1 MRVNDDTI
9 KGLIEGQ
16 KQFEVPIWQRQY
28 TWGLRQHEQ
37 LWQDLLEQDRQVHGQ
52 APASAGHFFGSVV
65 LSPRDPSATGTTHF
79 LVIDGQQRLT
89 TVMLLLCATRD
100 VVADGDA
107 QAVQRFNDLYLLN
120 QYAEG
125 NERFRLL
132 PTEEDRAPFLRWVQG
147 QPDSGAGDLISD
159 SYRFY
164 RRHLEKLADDADGL
178 DPERIA
184 KAAVDRL
191 EIVEITTQE
200 GDNVHRI
207 FQSLNGTG
215 VALDQADLL
224 RNHLFM
230 LLPTRG
236 EEIYEQVWRPMEEE
250 VGVENLEGLARVDL
264 LRLGEVVAYDRVYEE
279 HQRLLTPIAGDEAKV
294 EERVRDL
301 ALRGSFYKRLI
312 DPSSEAH
319 DGLSAGLQRL
329 ARWGAQ
335 TSYPVLM
342 MAFDLRHRGV
352 LSDEDLA
359 RTVSLI
365 ESFLVRRQLA
375 RIPTNALN
383 RLFVQLISRLPE
395 DEGFVD
401 TLHHELSRDRLYWP
415 SDNAIRT
422 AVRTQPFFHIGRGH
436 QRKMI
441 LERLERSFE
450 HPEVVDF
457 QGVELQIEHVM
468 PQTLSSEW
476 REHLES
482 LGQDPDEVHGE
493 LVHTLG
499 NLTLT
504 AFNGTLSNN
513 PFERKQQIYEAS
525 HLELNRALAENEAWG
540 RDEILARADAL
551 AEKVAQVWPAPL
563 PGVTS
568 ETDGFDWSRVDAA
581 VRAIPAGRWTSYGD
595 LAELGGTAAMPV
607 GQHVAQ
613 MPAEASAYRVLSADG
628 SVREEFAWADPD
640 DTRDVHEV
648 LAGEGLEF
656 DQDQRAS
663 GAQHMPPEE
672 LAGLVESPED
682 QAGEETGLNDAP
694 AGETTSTEK
703 GRSRKA
709 APTKTQVAQVAEMR
723 RDGATWDEVI
733 AATGIRSNSTGFRI
747 LLEEH
752 GFDKF
757 GREGGRGPIKAKGW
771 GSADAG
777 T

>member
-9 KGLIEGQ
+9 KGLIEGR

-28 TWGLRQHEQ
+28 TWEARQHEQ
-37 LWQDLLEQDRQVHGQ
+37 LWQDLLEQYRHLSIPTPPG
-52 APASAGHFFGSVV
+52 SGHFFGSVV
-65 LSPRDPSATGTTHF
+65 LSPRDPSATGITHF

-89 TVMLLLCATRD
+89 TVMLLLCAIRD
-100 VVADGDA
+100 VLGTHDPGAEE
-107 QAVQRFNDLYLLN
+107 RYNNLYLLD
-120 QYAEG
+120 QYSDG

-132 PTEEDRAPFLRWVQG
+132 PTEEDRTGFLRWIQG
-147 QPDSGAGDLISD
+147 QPDNGAGDLISEA
-159 SYRFY
+159 YRFY
-164 RRHLEKLADDADGL
+164 RRRLDEVGVGNGDFDVERLTTATLE
-178 DPERIA
+178 
-184 KAAVDRL
+184 RL
-191 EIVEITTQE
+191 EIVEITTQQ

-236 EEIYEQVWRPMEEE
+236 EEIYEQVWRPMEQE
-250 VGVENLEGLARVDL
+250 VGVENLEGLARIDL
-264 LRLGEVVAYDRVYEE
+264 MRRGEVVAYDRVYEE
-279 HQRLLTPIAGDEAKV
+279 HQRLLTPIADDEGAV

-312 DPSSEAH
+312 DPSTETHGETS
-319 DGLSAGLQRL
+319 SGLQRL

-342 MAFDLRHRGV
+342 VALDLRHREV
-352 LSDEDLA
+352 LSDDDVA
-359 RTVSLI
+359 RAVSLI

-395 DEGFVD
+395 DESFVD
-401 TLHHELSRDRLYWP
+401 TLHRELSRDRLYWP
-415 SDNAIRT
+415 GDKAIGT

-450 HPEVVDF
+450 HPEIVDF
-457 QGVELQIEHVM
+457 DAVELQVEHVM
-468 PQTLSSEW
+468 PQSLSSEW
-476 REHLES
+476 RDHLES

-513 PFERKQQIYEAS
+513 PFERKRQIYEAS
-525 HLELNRALAENEAWG
+525 HLELNRALAENESWG
-540 RDEILARADAL
+540 REQILARADVL
-551 AEKVAQVWPAPL
+551 AEQVAGVWPVPL
-563 PGVTS
+563 PGITS
-568 ETDGFDWSRVDAA
+568 ESDGFDWSRVEAA
-581 VRAIPAGRWTSYGD
+581 IRAIPAGRWTSYGD
-595 LAELGGTAAMPV
+595 LAEVGGTAAMPV

-613 MPAEASAYRVLSADG
+613 MPAEANAYRVLSADG
-628 SVREEFAWADPD
+628 SAREEFAWTDPN

-648 LAGEGLEF
+648 LAAEGIEF
-656 DQDQRAS
+656 DEAQRAS
-663 GAQHMPPEE
+663 DSQRMPAEE

-682 QAGEETGLNDAP
+682 QAGEETGLNQGLA
-694 AGETTSTEK
+694 AGATSSKK
-703 GRSRKA
+703 GRPPKA
-709 APTKTQVAQVAEMR
+709 APTKAQVAEVASLR
-723 RDGATWDEVI
+723 REGATWDEVI
-733 AATGIRSNSTGFRI
+733 AATGIRTNSTGFRI

-771 GSADAG
+771 GSAGGGA
-777 T
+777 

>member
-1 MRVNDDTI
+1 MRVNDSTI

-28 TWGLRQHEQ
+28 TWGPREHRQ
-37 LWQDLLEQDRQVHGQ
+37 LWQDLVEQDQHLTMDD
-52 APASAGHFFGSVV
+52 PPSTGHFFGSVV
-65 LSPRDPSATGTTHF
+65 LSPRNPSATGTSHF

-89 TVMLLLCATRD
+89 TLMLLLCATRD
-100 VVADGDA
+100 VAASEDG
-107 QAVQRFNDLYLLN
+107 QVVQRYNNLYLLN
-120 QYAEG
+120 QYAEA

-132 PTEEDRAPFLRWVQG
+132 PTEEDRGSFLRWVQG
-147 QPDSGAGDLISD
+147 QPDNGAGDSISD
-159 SYRFY
+159 AYRFY
-164 RRHLEKLADDADGL
+164 RRRVEELVADGGEVNL
-178 DPERIA
+178 DRLTT
-184 KAAVDRL
+184 AAVERF
-191 EIVEITTQE
+191 EIVEITTQQ

-236 EEIYEQVWRPMEEE
+236 EEIYEQVWRPMEQE

-264 LRLGEVVAYDRVYEE
+264 MRRGEVVAYDRVYEE
-279 HQRLLTPIAGDEAKV
+279 HQRLLTPIAGDEAQV

-312 DPSSEAH
+312 DPSTETH
-319 DGLSAGLQRL
+319 GETSAGLQRL

-342 MAFDLRHRGV
+342 VALDLRHREV
-352 LSDEDLA
+352 LSDNDVA
-359 RTVSLI
+359 RAVSLI

-383 RLFVQLISRLPE
+383 RLFVQLIARLPE
-395 DEGFVD
+395 DESFVD
-401 TLHHELSRDRLYWP
+401 ILHRELSRDRLYWP

-450 HPEVVDF
+450 HPEIVDF
-457 QGVELQIEHVM
+457 DAVELQVEHVM
-468 PQTLSSEW
+468 PQSLSSEW
-476 REHLES
+476 RDQLES

-513 PFERKQQIYEAS
+513 PFDRKRQIYEAS
-525 HLELNRALAENEAWG
+525 HLELNQALAENDSWG
-540 RDEILARADAL
+540 RDQILARADVL
-551 AEKVAQVWPAPL
+551 AEQVATVWPAPL
-563 PGVTS
+563 PGITS
-568 ETDGFDWSRVDAA
+568 ESDGFDWSRVEAA
-581 VRAIPAGRWTSYGD
+581 IRAIPAGRWTSYGD
-595 LAELGGTAAMPV
+595 LAEVGGTAAMPV

-613 MPAEASAYRVLSADG
+613 MPAEANAYRVLSADG
-628 SVREEFAWADPD
+628 SVREEFAWTDPG
-640 DTRDVHEV
+640 DTRDVREV
-648 LAGEGLEF
+648 LAAEGIEF
-656 DQDQRAS
+656 DEAQRAS
-663 GAQHMPPEE
+663 DAQRMPAEE

-682 QAGEETGLNDAP
+682 QAGEETGLNQGLAAEP
-694 AGETTSTEK
+694 KSTNK
-703 GRSRKA
+703 GRPAKA
-709 APTKTQVAQVAEMR
+709 APTGAQVAEVASMR
-723 RDGATWDEVI
+723 RNGATWAEVVRGYRYPNQLHRFPDSVGR
-733 AATGIRSNSTGFRI
+733 ARIRQVRT
-747 LLEEH
+747 
-752 GFDKF
+752 
-757 GREGGRGPIKAKGW
+757 
-771 GSADAG
+771 
-777 T
+777 

>member
-28 TWGLRQHEQ
+28 TWGSREHKQ
-37 LWQDLLEQDRQVHGQ
+37 LWQDLLEQHRHMAMGT
-52 APASAGHFFGSVV
+52 PPSTGHFFGSVV
-65 LSPRDPSATGTTHF
+65 LSPRDPAATGISHF

-89 TVMLLLCATRD
+89 TVMLLLCAIRD
-100 VVADGDA
+100 ALADGEG
-107 QAVQRFNDLYLLN
+107 QAVQRYNNLYLQN
-120 QYAEG
+120 QYAGG

-132 PTEEDRAPFLRWVQG
+132 PTEEDRTSFLRWVQG
-147 QPDSGAGDLISD
+147 HPDNGAGDLVSD
-159 SYRFY
+159 AYRFY
-164 RRHLEKLADDADGL
+164 RGRIEEVTGGGDNFNLEQLAT
-178 DPERIA
+178 
-184 KAAVDRL
+184 AAVDRL

-236 EEIYEQVWRPMEEE
+236 EEIYEQVWRPMEQE

-264 LRLGEVVAYDRVYEE
+264 MRRGEVVAYDRVYEE
-279 HQRLLTPIAGDEAKV
+279 HQRLLTPIAGDEAAV

-312 DPSSEAH
+312 DPSTETH
-319 DGLSAGLQRL
+319 GETSAGLQRL

-342 MAFDLRHRGV
+342 LAFDLRHRGV
-352 LSDEDLA
+352 LSDDDVA
-359 RTVSLI
+359 RAVSLI

-383 RLFVQLISRLPE
+383 RLFVQLISRFPE
-395 DEGFVD
+395 DKGFVD
-401 TLHHELSRDRLYWP
+401 TLHRELSRDRLYWP

-450 HPEVVDF
+450 HPEIVDF
-457 QGVELQIEHVM
+457 QSVELQVEHVM
-468 PQTLSSEW
+468 PQSLSSEW

-482 LGQDPDEVHGE
+482 LGQDPDEVHDE

-513 PFERKQQIYEAS
+513 PFERKRQIYDAS
-525 HLELNRALAENEAWG
+525 HLELNRALAENESWG
-540 RDEILARADAL
+540 RDQILARADVL
-551 AEKVAQVWPAPL
+551 AEQVAEVWPAPL
-563 PGVTS
+563 PGITS
-568 ETDGFDWSRVDAA
+568 ESDGFDWSRIEAA
-581 VRAIPAGRWTSYGD
+581 IRAIPAGRWTSYGD
-595 LAELGGTAAMPV
+595 LAEVGGTAAMPV

-613 MPAEASAYRVLSADG
+613 MPAEANAYRVLSADG
-628 SVREEFAWADPD
+628 SVREEFAWTDPN

-648 LAGEGLEF
+648 LAAEGIEF
-656 DQDQRAS
+656 DEAQRAS
-663 GAQHMPPEE
+663 DSQRMPAEE
-672 LAGLVESPED
+672 LAGLVENPED
-682 QAGEETGLNDAP
+682 QAGEETGLNQGVAAP
-694 AGETTSTEK
+694 AKSANK
-703 GRSRKA
+703 GRPAKA
-709 APTKTQVAQVAEMR
+709 APTKAQVAGVASMR
-723 RDGATWDEVI
+723 RNGATWDEVI
-733 AATGIRSNSTGFRI
+733 AGTGIRTNSTGFRI

-771 GSADAG
+771 GSAGDRG
-777 T
+777 